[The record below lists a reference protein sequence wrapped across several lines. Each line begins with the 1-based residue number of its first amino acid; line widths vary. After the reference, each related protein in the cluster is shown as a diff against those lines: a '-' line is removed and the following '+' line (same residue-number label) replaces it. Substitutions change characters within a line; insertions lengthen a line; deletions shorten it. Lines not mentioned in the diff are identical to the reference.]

1 MWSAAR
7 PSWHGPGNSGADN
20 TELLFPILQKQ
31 VQWNL
36 RPGIAV
42 GPKGSESGKKGSE
55 TARRAG
61 GRGAARVGWGLC
73 ARPPAEAGAK
83 VTTSLEKQNKV
94 WIRDEHLLIT

>member
-42 GPKGSESGKKGSE
+42 GPKGVRVG
-55 TARRAG
+55 RRDQKQPA
-61 GRGAARVGWGLC
+61 GRGAGAQPVWGGAC
-73 ARPPAEAGAK
+73 APGHP
-83 VTTSLEKQNKV
+83 LKQGLK
-94 WIRDEHLLIT
+94 